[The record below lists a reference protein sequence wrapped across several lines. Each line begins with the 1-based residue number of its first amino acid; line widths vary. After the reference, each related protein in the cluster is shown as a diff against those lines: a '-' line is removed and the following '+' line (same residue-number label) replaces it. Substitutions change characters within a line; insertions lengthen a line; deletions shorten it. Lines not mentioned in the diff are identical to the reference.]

1 MLRKRA
7 GCVAALVLIAL
18 TTCLALGAETLPR
31 CSIARTTYRG
41 WKAFRLTNGL
51 VTLTITLEIGG
62 RAIQYELGDHA
73 CFFVNPELAGKVLPR
88 EQNERGRAW
97 ANYGG
102 DKDWL
107 GPQGFDTAEQ
117 WAGPPDYNID
127 GSPFAAE
134 IVRNNAEEV
143 SVRVTAPPD
152 DRSGLQLS
160 RVYRLERGSTRV
172 RVEHAMKNISG
183 RNVRWGFQE
192 VTQSDTADPD
202 QPPKPNSEIWVYC
215 PTNPRSR
222 FVKRYLP
229 QYGEVTSAA
238 YHVLPNG
245 LFGLRYLYE
254 ALQVGIDSEAGWL
267 AVSNGKTQHAFVQ
280 RFRYVPGAAY
290 PDQCTLEFW
299 LNGPGRHTQLDIAG
313 STQANPR
320 ETPHYLET
328 EIISPYIALK
338 PTEESSFETECFAA
352 RCPRPVVNV
361 TDAGVTSEPVALR
374 EDGHTPLT
382 GIFGVFYPCTVE
394 LSLKGRG
401 GDEVKVVPIGPAS
414 PDEILKVDQTVEIPA
429 GTRRVSP
436 GLRDAQGIDRGE
448 LANLVLNDE

>member
-1 MLRKRA
+1 MKRA
-7 GCVAALVLIAL
+7 SRAAILVLFAL
-18 TTCLALGAETLPR
+18 ATCLALKAEALPR
-31 CSIARTTYRG
+31 CSIERTTYKG
-41 WKAFRLTNGL
+41 WKVFRLTNGL
-51 VTLTITLEIGG
+51 VALTVAPEIGG
-62 RAIQYELGDHA
+62 RAIQYELNDHA
-73 CFFVNPELAGKVLPR
+73 YFFVNPELAGKVLPR
-88 EQNERGRAW
+88 EQNDRGRAW

-127 GSPFAAE
+127 GSSFVAE

-160 RVYRLERGSTRV
+160 RVYHLERGSTRV

-202 QPPKPNSEIWVYC
+202 KPQEPNPEIWVYC
-215 PTNPRSR
+215 PTNPHSR
-222 FVKRYLP
+222 YAKRYLP
-229 QYGEVTSAA
+229 QYGEVTSGA
-238 YHVLPNG
+238 YHVLSNG

-267 AVSNGKTQHAFVQ
+267 AVSNGKTQHALVQ

-299 LNGPGRHTQLDIAG
+299 LNGPGRHTQLDTVG
-313 STQANPR
+313 PTQPNPR
-320 ETPHYLET
+320 ETPYYLET
-328 EIISPYIALK
+328 EIISPFTALK
-338 PTEESSFETECFAA
+338 PGEEGSFETEWFAV

-361 TDAGVTSEPVALR
+361 TDAGATSEPLVLR
-374 EDGHTPLT
+374 VENGHTRLT
-382 GIFGVFYPCTVE
+382 GIFGVFYRGTVA
-394 LSLKGRG
+394 LSFKGRG
-401 GDEVKVVPIGPAS
+401 GNEIKLIPIGGVS
-414 PDEILKVDQTVEIPA
+414 PNEILKVDHTVEISA
-429 GTRRVSP
+429 GTRRVSLE
-436 GLRDAQGIDRGE
+436 LRDAQGIDRGE
-448 LANLVLNDE
+448 LANLVIGDE